1 MDATAITI
9 IVVSTVLAIVFKVV
23 IFKKIRAW
31 MDQDLVKGL
40 AGDNNDKLMFLQEK
54 LEAMKNDGVA
64 RKEFHERLTHL
75 ANEFEQS
82 R

>member
-1 MDATAITI
+1 MDITAITI

-23 IFKKIRAW
+23 IFRKIRAW
-31 MDQDLVKGL
+31 MEQDLIKGL
-40 AGDNNDKLMFLQEK
+40 AGDDKAKLMFLKEK
-54 LEAMKNDGVA
+54 LDAMKSDGVA
-64 RKEFHERLTHL
+64 RKELHERLTLL